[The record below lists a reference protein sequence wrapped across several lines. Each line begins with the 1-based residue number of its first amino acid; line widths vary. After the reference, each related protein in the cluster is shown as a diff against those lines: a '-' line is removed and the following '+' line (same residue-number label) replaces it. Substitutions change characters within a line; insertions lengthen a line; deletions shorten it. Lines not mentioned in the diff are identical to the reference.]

1 MTVLQDFEGFIE
13 RLLIIFNNVIL
24 MQFFIFSISLHL
36 GRTVLVIKML
46 NGRESVQQKIKRQ
59 SNYAKGVTRV
69 TYHGAGKPK
78 KAVNPLTVAVWR
90 IRIRGICIISLDPDP
105 DLYKIMAGSGMR
117 MKNDF

>member
-69 TYHGAGKPK
+69 TYHGAGKPM

-105 DLYKIMAGSGMR
+105 YLYKIMAGSGMR
-117 MKNDF
+117 HM